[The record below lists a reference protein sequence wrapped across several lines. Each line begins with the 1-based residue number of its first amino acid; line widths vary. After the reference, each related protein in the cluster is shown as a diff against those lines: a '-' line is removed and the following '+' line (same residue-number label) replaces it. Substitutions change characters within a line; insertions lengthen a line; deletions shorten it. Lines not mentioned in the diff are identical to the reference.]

1 MRWTRTLLTI
11 LTATAAAAAP
21 AAATPPAGVVT
32 NVILAQ
38 GPTTGPI
45 KERAQAG
52 PWAVSLEDRG
62 DSDVYF
68 QDLVIGPGGYTGWHS
83 HPGIVVLTVK
93 EGAVEFYDEKCA
105 RRTFTAGQSF
115 TEGSEAHAAMNRG
128 TVNTRLL
135 IAYITKRGESRRI
148 EMPQPPCA
156 ASLGIP

>member
-1 MRWTRTLLTI
+1 MRWIRTVLTI
-11 LTATAAAAAP
+11 LTATAAAAP

-45 KERAQAG
+45 KERAEAG
-52 PWAVSLEDRG
+52 GWGVSLEDRG
-62 DSDVYF
+62 QSEVYF
-68 QDLVIGPGGYTGWHS
+68 QDLVIGPGGYTGWHN
-83 HPGIVVLTVK
+83 HPGVVLLTVK

-135 IAYITKRGESRRI
+135 IAYIPKRGESRRS
-148 EMPQPPCA
+148 ETPPPACA
-156 ASLGIP
+156 ASLGIL